1 MAVTNTILAT
11 AMGGTSVLVFN
22 KLLVDHQYSF
32 LTVKC
37 LSRSSCYN
45 SQLSPQCMNGSLTAT
60 VAVCAGCDMFPS
72 WAALL
77 VGLVAGP
84 VFIAADKLLLRLR
97 IDDPVNAIPVNG
109 VGGKENDDNNLIFMY
124 HKICFLK
131 VFLVCFVLH
140 FSEEMTR
147 GCSSIGI
154 WRI

>member
-32 LTVKC
+32 LTVSDHYPYND
-37 LSRSSCYN
+37 LLQVIIITVIVMISS
-45 SQLSPQCMNGSLTAT
+45 SQCMNGSLTAT

-84 VFIAADKLLLRLR
+84 VFIAADKLLVRLR
-97 IDDPVNAIPVNG
+97 SLNILSELNIN
-109 VGGKENDDNNLIFMY
+109 
-124 HKICFLK
+124 
-131 VFLVCFVLH
+131 
-140 FSEEMTR
+140 FSF
-147 GCSSIGI
+147 
-154 WRI
+154 

>member
-32 LTVKC
+32 LTVEPLYMVTS
-37 LSRSSCYN
+37 LS
-45 SQLSPQCMNGSLTAT
+45 SQLSFQCMNGSLTAT
-60 VAVCAGCDMFPS
+60 VAVCAGCDLFPS

-109 VGGKENDDNNLIFMY
+109 VGGKAEINF
-124 HKICFLK
+124 
-131 VFLVCFVLH
+131 
-140 FSEEMTR
+140 
-147 GCSSIGI
+147 
-154 WRI
+154 

>member
-32 LTVKC
+32 LTVKSKVPLPKL
-37 LSRSSCYN
+37 LSSK
-45 SQLSPQCMNGSLTAT
+45 LSFQCMNGSLTAT
-60 VAVCAGCDMFPS
+60 VAVCAGCDLFPS

-109 VGGKENDDNNLIFMY
+109 VGGKAEINF
-124 HKICFLK
+124 
-131 VFLVCFVLH
+131 
-140 FSEEMTR
+140 
-147 GCSSIGI
+147 
-154 WRI
+154 

>member
-1 MAVTNTILAT
+1 
-11 AMGGTSVLVFN
+11 
-22 KLLVDHQYSF
+22 
-32 LTVKC
+32 
-37 LSRSSCYN
+37 
-45 SQLSPQCMNGSLTAT
+45 MNGSLTAT
-60 VAVCAGCDMFPS
+60 VAVCAGCDLFPS

-109 VGGKENDDNNLIFMY
+109 VGGKADDAEKFISNM
-124 HKICFLK
+124 CVLK
-131 VFLVCFVLH
+131 VFLVCFVRH

>member
-109 VGGKENDDNNLIFMY
+109 VGGKAEINF
-124 HKICFLK
+124 
-131 VFLVCFVLH
+131 
-140 FSEEMTR
+140 
-147 GCSSIGI
+147 
-154 WRI
+154 